1 MLHEL
6 ISICCV
12 SLHWIIQDCLFH
24 SSSSSLGKVTF
35 PLCQHGCW
43 DSSRDKTSEF
53 CVSIHKSQIVPHLLL
68 PLGPLWEKWIPPL
81 LRSSDWVRVI
91 HGTGLNSQ
99 ILLSGILLL
108 HSHWVGCSGTEVGHS
123 AETLSLIEGC
133 PGMLSRRW
141 SSCTARAVL
150 QAVIE
155 GSDWWHRNNRE
166 EDLAMRHNYFFK
178 LVLQKLFT
186 QLWYLYC
193 LRSRPS
199 IRSFC
204 LKKPSLLHW
213 KQMPKFIKI
222 KHKFA
227 WFYLPHESV
236 QDF

>member
-24 SSSSSLGKVTF
+24 SSSSSLGRVTF
-35 PLCQHGCW
+35 
-43 DSSRDKTSEF
+43 
-53 CVSIHKSQIVPHLLL
+53 
-68 PLGPLWEKWIPPL
+68 PLWEKWIPPL

-91 HGTGLNSQ
+91 HGTDLNSQ

-186 QLWYLYC
+186 
-193 LRSRPS
+193 
-199 IRSFC
+199 
-204 LKKPSLLHW
+204 
-213 KQMPKFIKI
+213 
-222 KHKFA
+222 
-227 WFYLPHESV
+227 
-236 QDF
+236 